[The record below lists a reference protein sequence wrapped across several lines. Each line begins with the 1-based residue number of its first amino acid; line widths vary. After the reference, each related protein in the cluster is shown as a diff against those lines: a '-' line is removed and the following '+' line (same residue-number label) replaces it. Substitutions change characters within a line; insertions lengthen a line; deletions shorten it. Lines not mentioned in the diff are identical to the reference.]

1 MEQLFMVRHVLSWRP
16 YDSSNV
22 ELPAVHRMLISLHKK
37 KDGVKIIALLSL
49 KERD

>member
-1 MEQLFMVRHVLSWRP
+1 MEQLFMVRHVMSWRP

-22 ELPAVHRMLISLHKK
+22 ELPAVSGMRMSLHKK
-37 KDGVKIIALLSL
+37 QEGVQIITLLIS